1 MIVNKED
8 LQLSQRYKN
17 AVDKANKIAKSRET
31 LKKIHYR
38 NRIEANLFLKD
49 RLLIKKMLYKCSNK
63 YDALYYYLQRNFNLT
78 DKEIRLIL
86 LKNLYLNSKVKSIII
101 SFILTLIITF
111 VVCFFETFQP
121 MDSFFDFIVGIIAL
135 LFYIF
140 FIFSLFQVYK
150 PEYVSLE

>member
-8 LQLSQRYKN
+8 LQLSQHYKK
-17 AVDKANKIAKSRET
+17 AVDKANKIANSRDT

-38 NRIEANLFLKD
+38 NRIEANIFLKD

-111 VVCFFETFQP
+111 VVYFFKTFQP
-121 MDSFFDFIVGIIAL
+121 MDSFFDFVVGIIAL

-150 PEYVSLE
+150 PIYIYL